1 MLTLTRQSQ
10 MDKAKETLRDI
21 VSYADE
27 VVRDERL
34 RGDILAA
41 IGHGAEAGDRVRAD
55 IDAAGITTRLAA
67 DKKLRRKLRATLDD
81 LDNASQRLRRKRRHR
96 IRNIVLVAG
105 AATTVAALMPSAR
118 RWLAGRPGE
127 PTREAMGAEFAT

>member
-10 MDKAKETLRDI
+10 LDKAKETLRDI

-34 RGDILAA
+34 RGDVLAA

-55 IDAAGITTRLAA
+55 IDATGITTRLAA

-96 IRNIVLVAG
+96 IRNVVLVAG
-105 AATTVAALMPSAR
+105 AAAAVAALMPSAR
-118 RWLAGRPGE
+118 RWLGGRPGE
-127 PTREAMGAEFAT
+127 PTSEAMRTEFAT